1 MSCVLVVCFFI
12 AVMYRLLGL
21 DTISFVIGWMDG
33 MHGFWGIFFFF
44 FFFFFF
50 SDSIDWDYYVCFHL
64 MSVAG
69 HCHTVVGMNEVLKT
83 WSSQCQL

>member
-44 FFFFFF
+44 FR
-50 SDSIDWDYYVCFHL
+50 IQLIGIIMYVFI
-64 MSVAG
+64 
-69 HCHTVVGMNEVLKT
+69 
-83 WSSQCQL
+83 

>member
-44 FFFFFF
+44 FFGF
-50 SDSIDWDYYVCFHL
+50 
-64 MSVAG
+64 
-69 HCHTVVGMNEVLKT
+69 N
-83 WSSQCQL
+83 